1 VLSSTMVM
9 PPWIPSCVLSSTD
22 DRGESHGSDEKTTEH
37 FYSWYRVVVA
47 CFGVVWIFER
57 QVGRERMNQSDFM

>member
-1 VLSSTMVM
+1 MVM

-22 DRGESHGSDEKTTEH
+22 DRGERHGSDEYTTEH
-37 FYSWYRVVVA
+37 FYSWQRVVVA
-47 CFGVVWIFER
+47 YFGVGLIFER